1 MLKRGGHATWQGT
14 LAQGRGLLTTP
25 SRTLN
30 DAPYSFPTRFGEA
43 LGTNPEELIAA
54 AHAGC
59 YSMALSFLLGQAG
72 IAPET
77 IRTTAELSVV
87 NEQASW
93 TVTAIHLTVVA
104 RIPQASEETF
114 QKIAEQARA
123 GCLVTRLVT
132 APVTLEARLEDPA
145 TST

>member
-1 MLKRGGHATWQGT
+1 MLKRSGHATWQGK

-25 SRTLN
+25 SRIL
-30 DAPYSFPTRFGEA
+30 DDVPYSFPTRFGDSP
-43 LGTNPEELIAA
+43 GTNPEELIAA

-59 YSMALSFLLGQAG
+59 YSMALSFLLGEAG
-72 IAPET
+72 LTPDT

-93 TVTAIHLTVVA
+93 TITAIHLTVVA
-104 RIPQASEETF
+104 RIPQASEEAF

-132 APVTLEARLEDPA
+132 AQVTLEARLESAA
-145 TST
+145 TSA